1 MSTADQARIATQ
13 RHRWMV
19 WRKFMMLIAG
29 SVVAWPLCSYAQ
41 QPQSAPAKRIG
52 ILAEYPCELVEPW
65 WSTRLAEL
73 GWSKGQVA
81 VECVSTLGHGL
92 DQLQGLARDLG
103 SRRPDVLFAS
113 PASFVRALMQETTD
127 IPIVMGWMPDP
138 VAPSVVTNLAR
149 PEGNVTGGEGFDLDR
164 LPKRIE
170 LLKEIVP
177 HLKRLAIVTG
187 ARDPQDIRNLEERA
201 TTAEQAHGVAWQM
214 FRAAVANDYDAIF
227 ARIAAEHFDA
237 AYVQADL
244 LSNQPGNVARICELA
259 LRYVI
264 PAVGGGNAW
273 ARDGLLLTYGQNYN
287 RSAALALGYV
297 DKVLRGAKPSGLPVE
312 QATKVDLVINLKT
325 AKALGL
331 TVPPALLARADEV
344 IQ

>member
-1 MSTADQARIATQ
+1 MNTPDQARIATH
-13 RHRWMV
+13 RHRWMA
-19 WRKFMMLIAG
+19 WRKFMLLIAG
-29 SVVAWPLCSYAQ
+29 SVAAWPLCSDAQ

-52 ILAEYPCELVEPW
+52 ILATYPCELVKPW
-65 WSTRLAEL
+65 WLTHLAEL

-81 VECVSTLGHGL
+81 VECVSTLGHRV
-92 DQLQGLARDLG
+92 DQLRDLARDLV

-113 PASFVRALMQETTD
+113 PASFARALMEETTA
-127 IPIVMGWMPDP
+127 IPIVMGWTPDP
-138 VAPSVVTNLAR
+138 VASGMVTNLT
-149 PEGNVTGGEGFDLDR
+149 EGNVTGGAGFEFDR

-187 ARDPQDIRNLEERA
+187 ARDPQDIRNIEERA
-201 TTAEQAHGVAWQM
+201 TIAEQAHGVAWQM

-244 LSNQPGNVARICELA
+244 LSDQPGNVARICELA

-264 PAVGGGNAW
+264 PAVGGGKEW

-287 RSAALALGYV
+287 RSAALALEYV
-297 DKVLRGAKPSGLPVE
+297 DKLLRGAKPSGLPVE
-312 QATKVDLVINLKT
+312 QAIKVDLVVNLKT
-325 AKALGL
+325 ANALGL
-331 TVPPALLARADEV
+331 TVPPSLLARADEV
-344 IQ
+344 IE

>member
-1 MSTADQARIATQ
+1 MSTPNQARITTQ

-19 WRKFMMLIAG
+19 WRKFTMLIAG
-29 SVVAWPLCSYAQ
+29 SVVACPLCSYAQ
-41 QPQSAPAKRIG
+41 QPQSAPTKRIG
-52 ILAEYPCELVEPW
+52 ILATYSCELVEPW

-81 VECVSTLGHGL
+81 VECVSTIGHRF
-92 DQLQGLARDLG
+92 DQLRDLARDLV

-113 PASFVRALMQETTD
+113 PASFVRALMEEATD
-127 IPIVMGWMPDP
+127 IPIVMGWTPDP
-138 VAPSVVTNLAR
+138 V
-149 PEGNVTGGEGFDLDR
+149 EGNITGGEGFEFER

-187 ARDPQDIRNLEERA
+187 ARDPQDIGNIEERA
-201 TTAEQAHGVAWQM
+201 TIAEQAHGVAWQM

-227 ARIAAEHFDA
+227 ARIAAGHFDA
-237 AYVQADL
+237 AYVQVDL

-259 LRYVI
+259 LRYMI
-264 PAVGGGNAW
+264 PAVGGGNEW
-273 ARDGLLLTYGQNYN
+273 AREGLLLTYGQNYK
-287 RSAALALGYV
+287 RSAALALEFV
-297 DKVLRGAKPSGLPVE
+297 DKVLRGAKPSGPPVE
-312 QATKVDLVINLKT
+312 QAIKVDLVVNLKT

-331 TVPPALLARADEV
+331 TVPPSLLARADEV
-344 IQ
+344 IE

>member
-1 MSTADQARIATQ
+1 MSTPDQARIATQ

-41 QPQSAPAKRIG
+41 QPQSASTKHIG
-52 ILAEYPCELVEPW
+52 ILATYPCELVEPW

-81 VECVSTLGHGL
+81 VECVSMLGRGF
-92 DQLQGLARDLG
+92 DQLGDLARDLA

-113 PASFVRALMQETTD
+113 SASFARALMEETTD

-138 VAPSVVTNLAR
+138 VASGIVTNL
-149 PEGNVTGGEGFDLDR
+149 PEGNVTGGAGFDLDR

-187 ARDPQDIRNLEERA
+187 ARDPQDIRNIEERA
-201 TTAEQAHGVAWQM
+201 TIAEQAHGVAWQM
-214 FRAAVANDYDAIF
+214 FRAAVADDYDAIF

-237 AYVQADL
+237 AYVQADP
-244 LSNQPGNVARICELA
+244 LSNQPGNMARICELA

-264 PAVGGGNAW
+264 PAVSGGNAW
-273 ARDGLLLTYGQNYN
+273 ARDGLLVTYGQNYN
-287 RSAALALGYV
+287 RSTALALEYV
-297 DKVLRGAKPSGLPVE
+297 DKLLRGVKLSGLPVE
-312 QATKVDLVINLKT
+312 QAIKVDLVINLKT

-331 TVPPALLARADEV
+331 TVPPSLLARADEV
-344 IQ
+344 IE

>member
-1 MSTADQARIATQ
+1 MSTPDQTRIATQ
-13 RHRWMV
+13 KHRWTV
-19 WRKFMMLIAG
+19 WPKFMMLIAG
-29 SVVAWPLCSYAQ
+29 SVVASPLCSYAQ

-52 ILAEYPCELVEPW
+52 ILATDSCELVEPW

-81 VECVSTLGHGL
+81 VECVSTLGHRF
-92 DQLQGLARDLG
+92 DQLRDLARDLV

-113 PASFVRALMQETTD
+113 PAPFVRALMEETTA
-127 IPIVMGWMPDP
+127 IPIVMGWTPDP
-138 VAPSVVTNLAR
+138 VASGMVANRAR
-149 PEGNVTGGEGFDLDR
+149 SEGNVTGGAGFEFDR
-164 LPKRIE
+164 LPRRIE

-187 ARDPQDIRNLEERA
+187 ARDPQDIRNIEERA
-201 TTAEQAHGVAWQM
+201 AIAEQAHGVAWQM
-214 FRAAVANDYDAIF
+214 FRAADANDYNAIF
-227 ARIAAEHFDA
+227 ARIVAEHFDA

-244 LSNQPGNVARICELA
+244 LSNQPENVARICELA

-264 PAVGGGNAW
+264 PTVGGGNEW

-287 RSAALALGYV
+287 RSAALALEYV

-312 QATKVDLVINLKT
+312 QAIKVDLVVNLKT

-331 TVPPALLARADEV
+331 TVPPSLLARADEV
-344 IQ
+344 IE

>member
-1 MSTADQARIATQ
+1 M
-13 RHRWMV
+13 
-19 WRKFMMLIAG
+19 
-29 SVVAWPLCSYAQ
+29 
-41 QPQSAPAKRIG
+41 
-52 ILAEYPCELVEPW
+52 E
-65 WSTRLAEL
+65 
-73 GWSKGQVA
+73 
-81 VECVSTLGHGL
+81 
-92 DQLQGLARDLG
+92 
-103 SRRPDVLFAS
+103 
-113 PASFVRALMQETTD
+113 ETTA
-127 IPIVMGWMPDP
+127 IPIVMGWTPDL
-138 VAPSVVTNLAR
+138 V
-149 PEGNVTGGEGFDLDR
+149 EGNVTRGAGFEFER

-187 ARDPQDIRNLEERA
+187 ARDPQDIGNIEERA
-201 TTAEQAHGVAWQM
+201 TIAEQAHGVAWQM

-264 PAVGGGNAW
+264 PAVGGGNEW

-287 RSAALALGYV
+287 RSAALALEYV

-312 QATKVDLVINLKT
+312 QAIKVDLVVNLKT

-331 TVPPALLARADEV
+331 TVPPSLVARADEV
-344 IQ
+344 IE

>member
-1 MSTADQARIATQ
+1 MSTPDQARIATQ

-29 SVVAWPLCSYAQ
+29 FGVAWPLCSYAQ
-41 QPQSAPAKRIG
+41 QPQSAPAKRVG
-52 ILAEYPCELVEPW
+52 ILATYSCELVEPW

-81 VECVSTLGHGL
+81 VECVSTLGHSF
-92 DQLQGLARDLG
+92 DQLRDLARDLV

-113 PASFVRALMQETTD
+113 SVSFVRALMEETTA
-127 IPIVMGWMPDP
+127 IPIVMGWTADP
-138 VAPSVVTNLAR
+138 V
-149 PEGNVTGGEGFDLDR
+149 EGNVTGGAESDR

-187 ARDPQDIRNLEERA
+187 ARDPQDIRNIEERA
-201 TTAEQAHGVAWQM
+201 TIAEQAHGVAWQM

-237 AYVQADL
+237 AYVQEDL

-264 PAVGGGNAW
+264 PTVGGGNEW

-287 RSAALALGYV
+287 RSAALALEYV
-297 DKVLRGAKPSGLPVE
+297 NKVLQGAKPSGLPVE
-312 QATKVDLVINLKT
+312 QAIKVDLVVNLKT

-331 TVPPALLARADEV
+331 TVPPSLLARADEV
-344 IQ
+344 IE